1 MNHFV
6 KTQVH
11 CISGSMPLVWFS
23 LTPPK
28 DDNGFVRHVCSLQ
41 NYVFTN
47 SIFYDLY
54 QFVWYR
60 NQFYWSVVFLFCSL
74 NFFLIASHLQLSIS
88 LLSRVISEISSLA
101 VSYFSFLTM
110 LGLMLPGPWDLLL
123 FILLNCSEN
132 LLCWQ
137 FDFWVLFRLEPV
149 KDGSG
154 VETFLTSSEENI
166 DANNSFSFL
175 TIALLPG
182 VSYLHLN
189 HLSAHWLSK
198 RLPVS
203 EKFLISHFYAYRKLL
218 FKIFFWLAS
227 LEFYVQ
233 QDEFNLSFIFLVWT
247 EFPHSNG

>member
-1 MNHFV
+1 M
-6 KTQVH
+6 
-11 CISGSMPLVWFS
+11 W
-23 LTPPK
+23 
-28 DDNGFVRHVCSLQ
+28 
-41 NYVFTN
+41 
-47 SIFYDLY
+47 
-54 QFVWYR
+54 
-60 NQFYWSVVFLFCSL
+60 LF
-74 NFFLIASHLQLSIS
+74 IS

-101 VSYFSFLTM
+101 VSYFSFFRM

-123 FILLNCSEN
+123 LILLNCSEN

-149 KDGSG
+149 KNGSC
-154 VETFLTSSEENI
+154 VETFMTSSEENI

-175 TIALLPG
+175 TTALLPG

-203 EKFLISHFYAYRKLL
+203 EKLISHFYACRKLL

-227 LEFYVQ
+227 LKFYVQ
-233 QDEFNLSFIFLVWT
+233 QDEFNFSFIFLIWT
-247 EFPHSNG
+247 GFSHLNGWVFYF